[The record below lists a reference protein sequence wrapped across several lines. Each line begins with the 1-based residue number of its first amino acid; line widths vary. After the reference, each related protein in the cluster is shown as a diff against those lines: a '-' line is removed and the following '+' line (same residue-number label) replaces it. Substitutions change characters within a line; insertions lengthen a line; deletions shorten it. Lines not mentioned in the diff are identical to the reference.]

1 MMLQTGAGSTSVPA
15 GALPGLSA
23 EGSAGAS
30 ALSTTAEGLDAV
42 LVRDA
47 ETHGLTRE
55 RLRSRRWVR
64 VSRGLYLPRVPQRSP
79 HELAHA
85 IAGVLPRDSGL
96 GHLTSAALR
105 GWWLPN
111 RLGPHVVMA
120 TTGSFV
126 HVQRR
131 GVYVRRSRFAE
142 PEDIDGV
149 PVVSAAQTLVE
160 LARDLSLV
168 DLVPMVDCALRDGT
182 DVDAIREAA
191 RARVPGSRRL
201 RQAVALA
208 DERSESWWES
218 ILRLLHVLPGL
229 GPVQPQVELW
239 RGQLFI
245 ARADLHL
252 VGTNRYPEC
261 DGGSHRERYRH
272 DHDLGRD
279 KNMSRD
285 RHERFGYT
293 TGEIAGQPDMVIRDA
308 EDARGWPHDPR
319 RVRTWR
325 RYARVSS
332 LTPYGRTL
340 LAARLERYRLAAER
354 RMAPCGSRSG
364 SSKHRNAP
372 LDAD

>member
-1 MMLQTGAGSTSVPA
+1 MMLNTDAGSTSVPTGVAA
-15 GALPGLSA
+15 GRATA
-23 EGSAGAS
+23 AG
-30 ALSTTAEGLDAV
+30 GLDAV

-47 ETHGLTRE
+47 AGHGLTRE
-55 RLRSRRWVR
+55 RLRGQRWVR
-64 VSRGLYLPRVPQRSP
+64 LSRGLYLPRVPGRSSDDV
-79 HELAHA
+79 ARA
-85 IAGVLPRDSGL
+85 IASVLPRDSGL

-105 GWWLPN
+105 RWWLPH
-111 RLGPHVVMA
+111 RLSRHVVMA
-120 TTGSFV
+120 TTSSLV

-131 GVYVRRSRFAE
+131 GVYVRRSRFTE
-142 PEDIDGV
+142 MEDIEGV

-182 DVDAIREAA
+182 DVDAILEAA
-191 RARVPGSRRL
+191 RPRVPGSRRL

-218 ILRLLHVLPGL
+218 VLRLLHVLPGL
-229 GPVQPQVELW
+229 GPVEAQVSLW
-239 RGQLFI
+239 SGQVFI

-261 DGGSHRERYRH
+261 DGGRHREKDRH

-279 KNMSRD
+279 KNMSRNK
-285 RHERFGYT
+285 HERYGYT
-293 TGEIAGQPDMVIRDA
+293 TGEIAGHPDMVIRDA

-319 RVRTWR
+319 RVRTWWK
-325 RYARVSS
+325 YARVSS

-354 RMAPCGSRSG
+354 RVAPSGSRSG
-364 SSKHRNAP
+364 RSKHLNAP
-372 LDAD
+372 PDAD